1 MLLSQVKTTY
11 YLKEELDEV
20 EARIINSINIDQ
32 SHFIEVTFP
41 NIDKWFTKNVQ
52 IDLSKIFR
60 AINKEPIIKN

>member
-11 YLKEELDEV
+11 YLKEELDEA

-41 NIDKWFTKNVQ
+41 NIDKWFTKMCKL
-52 IDLSKIFR
+52 ICRKYFGLS
-60 AINKEPIIKN
+60 IKNL